1 MFDESYDND
10 SRAGTDQISL
20 ARDIR
25 DQFPDIRKTTK
36 CKKCNGSIIIDGLS
50 YINKNI
56 YLKIT
61 CPCSVVENFDIKT
74 FEDNYI
80 VQERIEINNRKIA
93 TSDLF
98 CACDNKSKNS
108 YYCVDSQK
116 NLCNRCIGN
125 ERDHINH
132 TIIDFKDDKIEKI
145 ISDAKGIKFEE
156 NGTEENDDENISKEN
171 KGENISATNGNN
183 DNELEVKKEKFK
195 NDGDKFDNFKNV
207 VDLIKKL
214 VEQYEKNPYYNLYKS
229 INNIY
234 DFCLKMDK
242 STKVDNEPS
251 IITKKRIRYKREFKE
266 FKELK
271 SSEKIISINIIK
283 NNFYDLEILRNLSAE
298 NLEALEILRL
308 QENNIDDIKVLSDI
322 KFPNLKELNLSKNR
336 LNDNCIKHLKNF
348 KNKES
353 ITILNVYD
361 NNIKNPEFFT
371 IIKDFTNLKELYV
384 GHNKFENKFSAEKY
398 DFPGTLEIIGL
409 TIGVFSNE
417 SINEIKKFN
426 FKNLKTLY
434 LKGNDLKNLD
444 FIKNLTC
451 ENLENIWLRNN
462 FIVDYK
468 PLERFNKTLKRIIL
482 RGNLISDIKG
492 LKNFVEQFEQLN
504 ELVLSENKIDLNN
517 NENSKIIDQIIKLK
531 KKNFILKYN

>member
-1 MFDESYDND
+1 MLDENYDND
-10 SRAGTDQISL
+10 SRTGTDQISL
-20 ARDIR
+20 ARDMR
-25 DQFPDIRKTTK
+25 EQFIDKRKTTK

-50 YINKNI
+50 YKNKNI

-61 CPCSVVENFDIKT
+61 CPCSVVENSDIKT

-80 VQERIEINNRKIA
+80 VQEKIEKNNRKIA

-132 TIIDFKDDKIEKI
+132 TIIDFKDDKMERI
-145 ISDAKGIKFEE
+145 ISNVKSIKFDE
-156 NGTEENDDENISKEN
+156 NGTEENHNESISRDYKRDDNDDIK
-171 KGENISATNGNN
+171 
-183 DNELEVKKEKFK
+183 DNELELKKRNFE
-195 NDGDKFDNFKNV
+195 NYEDLDNFKNV
-207 VDLIKKL
+207 IDLLKKL
-214 VEQYEKNPYYNLYKS
+214 VEQYEKNSYYNLYKS

-308 QENNIDDIKVLSDI
+308 QENNIDDIKVLSEI
-322 KFPNLKELNLSKNR
+322 NFPNLKELNLSKNR

-384 GHNKFENKFSAEKY
+384 GHNKFENKFIAEKY
-398 DFPGTLEIIGL
+398 DFPDTLEIIGL

-434 LKGNDLKNLD
+434 LKGNDLKDLN

-462 FIVDYK
+462 FIVDYI

-517 NENSKIIDQIIKLK
+517 KENSEIIDQIIKLK